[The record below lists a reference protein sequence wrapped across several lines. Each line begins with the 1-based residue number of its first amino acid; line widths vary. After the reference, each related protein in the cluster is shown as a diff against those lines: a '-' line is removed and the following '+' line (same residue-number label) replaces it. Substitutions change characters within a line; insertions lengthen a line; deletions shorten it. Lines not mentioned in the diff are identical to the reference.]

1 MLLAHIYE
9 DDERRGEDHM
19 NERDTLLTT
28 WLAPLMGLLAM
39 VVAGLVDLA
48 LYRLQL
54 HVRSFFQ
61 PPAIVVLG
69 AISLSALVVAAFLVA
84 VAWVSLRTSAP
95 MRSAGWLFLLLG
107 LPVALAPLLFG
118 LGLLGWLPFR
128 VTHIS
133 GEYLRTASAFL
144 TVLGLALVFRPGNRV
159 KS

>member
-1 MLLAHIYE
+1 
-9 DDERRGEDHM
+9 M
-19 NERDTLLTT
+19 NERDTRRTT
-28 WLAPLMGLLAM
+28 LVLFLMGLLAI
-39 VVAGLVDLA
+39 VVAGLVDFA

-61 PPAIVVLG
+61 PHAIIVLG
-69 AISLSALVVAAFLVA
+69 AISLGALVVAASLVA

-144 TVLGLALVFRPGNRV
+144 TVLGLVLVLRPGKRG
-159 KS
+159 KT

>member
-1 MLLAHIYE
+1 
-9 DDERRGEDHM
+9 M
-19 NERDTLLTT
+19 NEQDTRLTT
-28 WLAPLMGLLAM
+28 WLAPLMGLLAI
-39 VVAGLVDLA
+39 VVAGLVDFA